1 MKNLSKITLL
11 VLIPFVLHSQNFS
24 VTVSLKDNLDLSKL
38 DTVLEI
44 DDVGLSSVT
53 IRASYPNAKNVHLH
67 KYFTIQ
73 GNTNNLDYLS
83 NFLDSLGLF
92 DEIKFDDLFEVNDC
106 LNSFPPVNDALIAN
120 NLMNNHALSL
130 VDANCAWSITT
141 GSSDV
146 IIGIADTD
154 FDLMHEDLL
163 YQIHQIDG
171 PLSSNNHHG
180 TRVSGVAGAQT
191 NNNKG
196 IAGIGYNCRLA
207 MERINHNENGT
218 AFSSNIRDAIWNLY
232 MDGIPIVNVSWTGS
246 GLNSLAAT
254 EITENGTSLVLAAG
268 NTPNGNNHSNIADIP
283 GVILVSGVNIDG
295 LHGPTGHRHNQW
307 VDLCALSVNVS
318 TTNFENQYT
327 NSWGTSIAAPMVS
340 GSIGLMRSVN
350 NCLTPGQIE
359 EIIKITTNPILDAND
374 YPNEVGTG
382 YLNAYKAVK
391 AAQDMHS
398 STLDLYMRDR
408 HDDLGYDAGYSFT
421 WDYDE
426 SPDIWVRNQD
436 DGLVNHT
443 HQQPEYNPNN
453 PVYVYVRVG
462 NKSCVPST
470 GSEKIGLYW
479 SKASSWSSWPQN
491 WDGTDPDVGN
501 QIDAINIPVL
511 QAGESTI
518 LKFIW
523 HINPNTGVGTEW
535 ANCLLARI
543 ENSETDPITV
553 HPEYLPDDV
562 YQNNNVSMR
571 NCIVTNYI
579 ADMNLDQLSFYIGN
593 PISVDKEIDVLFR
606 VPDQTDK
613 PITDVAEVTVQLN
626 KEGWEILREALE
638 NKPGVRPKKDY
649 SFSILDQEIV
659 ALENIDFPANTRI
672 PVKIQFNFLTKKVD
686 EHHTYRY
693 HVIQKLSK
701 PHPELGD
708 RWTGGIHFTINKGLR
723 TLFEADAGI
732 DKEIDKGE
740 NVILSAE
747 QINEAAV
754 YNWYDPQGNL
764 IYTGRDLSIS
774 PEISKKYK
782 LEVIADTD
790 GFKDYDEV
798 EVVVNSYHIISIS
811 PNPSSDHI
819 TVTYNAEGAG
829 SAYLMIIGT
838 TDFVSSKNY
847 LLDCSQ
853 IQTNIDISSYQTG
866 IYTVALVKDGYIAD
880 VKSLVIQ

>member
-1 MKNLSKITLL
+1 MKNLSKIALVVLL
-11 VLIPFVLHSQNFS
+11 ASLMVPKLIYSQNSFCFTPPYSLQNNFNSFQLNDNSFNTNYCIKIYIHVIRKSNGTDGQSYQSVQNAINILNSDFNPYNINFVWDNSIDYIDNTSYFNTPSSSIFS
-24 VTVSLKDNLDLSKL
+24 V
-38 DTVLEI
+38 
-44 DDVGLSSVT
+44 
-53 IRASYPNAKNVHLH
+53 
-67 KYFTIQ
+67 
-73 GNTNNLDYLS
+73 
-83 NFLDSLGLF
+83 
-92 DEIKFDDLFEVNDC
+92 
-106 LNSFPPVNDALIAN
+106 
-120 NLMNNHALSL
+120 NNHSDGIDIYLYDESSPAGGLANGVGNSSELYVSGLYWGEPNISL
-130 VDANCAWSITT
+130 IESH
-141 GSSDV
+141 V
-146 IIGIADTD
+146 IS
-154 FDLMHEDLL
+154 HEMGHVLFL
-163 YQIHQIDG
+163 WHT
-171 PLSSNNHHG
+171 HHG
-180 TRVSGVAGAQT
+180 T
-191 NNNKG
+191 
-196 IAGIGYNCRLA
+196 YNEGGNDNPCP
-207 MERINHNENGT
+207 E
-218 AFSSNIRDAIWNLY
+218 
-232 MDGIPIVNVSWTGS
+232 
-246 GLNSLAAT
+246 
-254 EITENGTSLVLAAG
+254 LV
-268 NTPNGNNHSNIADIP
+268 NGNNGIDCGDYVYDTPADP
-283 GVILVSGVNIDG
+283 HLQFNVNYPECEWNSSGVDQNGDSYHPDEKNIMAY
-295 LHGPTGHRHNQW
+295 T
-307 VDLCALSVNVS
+307 NVS
-318 TTNFENQYT
+318 CMQYFT
-327 NSWGTSIAAPMVS
+327 MQQGLRMRSAISSLSHLQSTVVEQCC
-340 GSIGLMRSVN
+340 IGL
-350 NCLTPGQIE
+350 
-359 EIIKITTNPILDAND
+359 
-374 YPNEVGTG
+374 
-382 YLNAYKAVK
+382 
-391 AAQDMHS
+391 
-398 STLDLYMRDR
+398 TLDLYMKDR
-408 HDDLGYDAGYSFT
+408 YDDNGNDAGYSFT

-638 NKPGVRPKKDY
+638 NIPGIRPKNDY

-672 PVKIQFNFLTKKVD
+672 PVKIRFNFLTKKVD

-774 PEISKKYK
+774 PEISNKYK

-838 TDFVSSKNY
+838 TDFVSSNNY
-847 LLDCSQ
+847 LLDCTQ

-866 IYTVALVKDGYIAD
+866 IYTVALVKDGYIVD
-880 VKSLVIQ
+880 VKTIMKN